1 MDMDMDMDMDADTI
15 AGLACCRCAG
25 ELASIAGGLGCR
37 VCGRT
42 YPTLGGLPCLMPEP
56 AVFRLGWHARL
67 GEYDTMMQGALAGIS
82 AERDRDDLLA
92 RTRERLMRL
101 AGGMQVMRRSVGA
114 LMAPVVAGAELMP
127 VPVFPAGMG
136 PPAAMSVLHHYENI
150 FRDWAWGDAE
160 NERQRVLVQDLIP
173 RDGVRR
179 LAIYGA
185 GAGRLAA
192 DLHEQIAPAQTFA
205 LDLNPLPLIVAHQLT
220 RGNTLELVELPVA
233 PRSEE
238 QVAVFHTL
246 GTPRPRAGLTYLFAN
261 ALAPPFA
268 PSSLDVVV
276 TPWFIDVV
284 GVELSTTAAAINR
297 VLRPGGLWLNLG
309 PLLFKGSIS
318 GQHAIGETLDIVK
331 GSGFEVRAS
340 GGVEAPYFKSPHS
353 ASWRVE
359 TQYWF
364 SASKDADRP
373 PLTDQ
378 PTRLPPWLSDLR
390 LSVPPLPELV
400 EAHRS
405 SLFTIGVLSM
415 IDGKRSIAEMATE
428 LAGSWG
434 MEARAVEN
442 HLGAFFSTFFGDP

>member
-1 MDMDMDMDMDADTI
+1 MDLDADII

-25 ELASIAGGLGCR
+25 ELASTADGLDCR
-37 VCGRT
+37 ACGRA
-42 YPTLGGLPCLMPEP
+42 YPVLGGLPCLMPEP
-56 AVFRLGWHARL
+56 AQFRLGWHARL
-67 GEYDTMMQGALAGIS
+67 GEYVAMMDSALAGIS
-82 AERDRDDLLA
+82 AERERDDLLT

-101 AGGMQVMRRSVGA
+101 AGGMQFMRRSIEA
-114 LMAPVVAGAELMP
+114 LMAPIVTGADLMP
-127 VPVFPAGMG
+127 LPVFPAGMG
-136 PPAAMSVLHHYENI
+136 PTAAMSVLHHYENV

-160 NERQRVLVQDLIP
+160 NERQRLLVQHLIP
-173 RDGVRR
+173 REGTRR

-192 DLHEQIAPAQTFA
+192 DLHEQVAPAQTFA
-205 LDLNPLPLIVAHQLT
+205 LDINPLPLIVAHELT

-238 QVAVFHTL
+238 QVAVFHPL
-246 GTPRPRAGLTYLFAN
+246 AAPRTREGLTYLFAN
-261 ALAPPFA
+261 ALTPPFA
-268 PSSLDVVV
+268 PGSLDVVV

-284 GVELSTTAAAINR
+284 GVELSATAAAINR
-297 VLRPGGLWLNLG
+297 VLRRGGLWLNLG

-331 GSGFEVRAS
+331 GSGFEVRSS
-340 GGVEAPYFKSPHS
+340 GSDEAPYFKSPHS

-364 SASKDADRP
+364 SASKEADPPPPAERP
-373 PLTDQ
+373 TSH
-378 PTRLPPWLSDLR
+378 PPWLRDLR
-390 LSVPPLPELV
+390 LPVPPLPELV
-400 EAHRS
+400 ETHRS

-415 IDGKRSIAEMATE
+415 IDGQRSIADMATE

-434 MEARAVEN
+434 MDAPAVES
-442 HLGAFFSTFFGDP
+442 HLGAFFGTFFGDP